1 MQELALYGDLT
12 MLETLFY
19 FGILH
24 KMNRKKVKA
33 RGDFLLNLLELPS
46 QNKLIRKLRLYY
58 CALIIL
64 LVYSSM

>member
-19 FGILH
+19 FGTLH
-24 KMNRKKVKA
+24 KMSWKKVRA

-46 QNKLIRKLRLYY
+46 QSKLIRKLRSALY
-58 CALIIL
+58 L
-64 LVYSSM
+64 